1 MADPLETESILN
13 SVKRSLDVA
22 PEDTSFD
29 TVLIIH
35 INTVFS
41 DLYQIGLGQYG
52 TDQMTITDANDTW
65 ETAFGSMK
73 NIDMIKS
80 YVYLRLRLLHDP
92 PQAGYTTASFQSQI
106 DKMEWRIRLATHR
119 DPNSSEI

>member
-1 MADPLETESILN
+1 VADPLETESILN

-35 INTVFS
+35 INTVIS

-52 TDQMTITDANDTW
+52 TDQITITDANDTW